1 MLCCDVC
8 GPCWQVEFCPTKM
21 QLATMIG
28 SIAGHLTESLANIQR
43 LPDLLTRTKSNKEVT
58 FNISLF
64 TSIDVSI
71 TTCMKVGGR
80 YKCLRHPS
88 FNILCIVNL
97 YTQVITGFYYKCL
110 CIFGRKGAIQIHYY
124 YYY

>member
-1 MLCCDVC
+1 
-8 GPCWQVEFCPTKM
+8 
-21 QLATMIG
+21 MIG
-28 SIAGHLTESLANIQR
+28 SIAGHLTESLADFQR

-71 TTCMKVGGR
+71 TTCMKVRGR